1 VARLRL
7 MFSICLPVMFAA
19 ACGGGPGS
27 VAGLSQPQPQV
38 GLGVLTG
45 RVTRGP
51 LSPVEGIPGGRR
63 AEVVAGF
70 RIVSSVSYGRQVD
83 SVVSN
88 DQGQYR
94 VNLPSG
100 TYSVSAVSL
109 PRGRATRELP
119 ATVTVT
125 QGHEKRLDIRIDTG
139 VS

>member
-1 VARLRL
+1 
-7 MFSICLPVMFAA
+7 MFAA

-70 RIVSSVSYGRQVD
+70 RIVISGSDGRQVE
-83 SVVSN
+83 SVVTN
-88 DQGQYR
+88 DQGQYQ

-100 TYSVSAVSL
+100 TYRISAGAL
-109 PRGRATRELP
+109 PRGSSTKDLP
-119 ATVTVT
+119 TTVTVRDGQET
-125 QGHEKRLDIRIDTG
+125 RLDIRVDTG
-139 VS
+139 IR

>member
-1 VARLRL
+1 MARSWL

-27 VAGLSQPQPQV
+27 VAGLSRSQPQV
-38 GLGVLTG
+38 RLGVLTG
-45 RVTRGP
+45 RITRGP

-63 AEVVAGF
+63 AEVVAGS
-70 RIVSSVSYGRQVD
+70 RIVISGSDGRQVE

-100 TYSVSAVSL
+100 TYRVSAVS
-109 PRGRATRELP
+109 RSSSTRELP

-125 QGHEKRLDIRIDTG
+125 EGQETRLNIRIDTG
-139 VS
+139 IR

>member
-1 VARLRL
+1 MARSWL

-27 VAGLSQPQPQV
+27 VAGLSQPQPQG
-38 GLGVLTG
+38 GLGVLSG

-70 RIVSSVSYGRQVD
+70 RIVICGSYGRQVKP
-83 SVVSN
+83 VVTN

-94 VNLPSG
+94 VNLRPG
-100 TYSVSAVSL
+100 PYRVSA
-109 PRGRATRELP
+109 
-119 ATVTVT
+119 
-125 QGHEKRLDIRIDTG
+125 
-139 VS
+139 

>member
-1 VARLRL
+1 MARLRL

-51 LSPVEGIPGGRR
+51 LSPVEGLPGGRR

-70 RIVSSVSYGRQVD
+70 RIVISGSDGRQVE
-83 SVVSN
+83 SVVTN
-88 DQGQYR
+88 DQGQYH
-94 VNLPSG
+94 VHLPPG
-100 TYSVSAVSL
+100 AYRVSAVSL
-109 PRGRATRELP
+109 PRGSSTKDLP
-119 ATVTVT
+119 AIATIAGGQET
-125 QGHEKRLDIRIDTG
+125 RLNIRI
-139 VS
+139 